1 MAEQRIKNL
10 TIVGGGTAGWLTA
23 SLFAKVMGKQL
34 NITLIESDDIATVG
48 VGEATIPPILPFNG
62 ALGIDE
68 KAFIKATSATIK
80 LGIQFEGWSKD
91 VPSYMHAFG
100 TIGKDFPF
108 CEFYHHWLAAKSQ
121 GDQSNFWDFSLNYQ
135 AAKQHKFA
143 KLHTIPNTQLKGLSY
158 AYHFDAQQ
166 YAVFLSQYAQTLGV
180 RRIAGT
186 VSSVR
191 VNEESGFIEQ
201 LDLADG
207 QRVSG
212 NLFIDCTG
220 MHGLLIEKALNC
232 GFEDWS
238 HWLPCDRAIA
248 VQSNPLSDDIAP
260 FTRSI
265 THPAGWRWEI
275 PLQHRIGNGLVYS
288 SKHMSD
294 EAAQAI
300 LLAGLSGDTLGKP
313 KHLRFRTGRRLTP
326 WCKNVVAIGLS
337 SGFLE
342 PLESTSIH
350 LIQTAAVR
358 LLKLF
363 PQNDITQQSRDIF
376 NRETQQELEQIR
388 DFVILHYKL
397 NDRADSDFWRLCHTM
412 PIPDSLKRKIALFKE
427 TGVIHSEV
435 TDLFSSVAWQQV
447 MLGQGVNPQQQHP
460 LVDTLTAEQR
470 EELLSSLRLL
480 IDKTASALPKH
491 GAFLASL

>member
-1 MAEQRIKNL
+1 
-10 TIVGGGTAGWLTA
+10 
-23 SLFAKVMGKQL
+23 
-34 NITLIESDDIATVG
+34 
-48 VGEATIPPILPFNG
+48 
-62 ALGIDE
+62 
-68 KAFIKATSATIK
+68 
-80 LGIQFEGWSKD
+80 
-91 VPSYMHAFG
+91 
-100 TIGKDFPF
+100 
-108 CEFYHHWLAAKSQ
+108 
-121 GDQSNFWDFSLNYQ
+121 
-135 AAKQHKFA
+135 
-143 KLHTIPNTQLKGLSY
+143 
-158 AYHFDAQQ
+158 
-166 YAVFLSQYAQTLGV
+166 
-180 RRIAGT
+180 
-186 VSSVR
+186 
-191 VNEESGFIEQ
+191 
-201 LDLADG
+201 
-207 QRVSG
+207 
-212 NLFIDCTG
+212 

-294 EAAQAI
+294 EAAQAS
-300 LLAGLSGDTLGKP
+300 LLAGIPGDTLGKP

-412 PIPDSLKRKIALFKE
+412 PIPESLKRKIALFKE